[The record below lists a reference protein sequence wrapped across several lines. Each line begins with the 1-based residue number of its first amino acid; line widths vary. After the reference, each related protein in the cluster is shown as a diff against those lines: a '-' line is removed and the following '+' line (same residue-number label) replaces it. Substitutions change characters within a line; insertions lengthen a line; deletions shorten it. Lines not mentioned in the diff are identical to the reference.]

1 MIGTHSEGDTLLRTM
16 SEGRMDVKKDMR
28 KTENDVTGLGDE
40 GRLQLK
46 GELDIMMN
54 GDIGYTK
61 TENQEE
67 EDS

>member
-40 GRLQLK
+40 GGLQAVE
-46 GELDIMMN
+46 GRAGHHDEW
-54 GDIGYTK
+54 
-61 TENQEE
+61 
-67 EDS
+67 